1 MADQIDHLVIDATID
16 RQMPSLPD
24 DEQLEF
30 FRKNRKAVTNINHED
45 ININICT
52 Y

>member
-1 MADQIDHLVIDATID
+1 
-16 RQMPSLPD
+16 MPFISD

-30 FRKNRKAVTNINHED
+30 FRKIRKAVKKINHED
-45 ININICT
+45 ININLCT